1 MLKLIRFNNSLF
13 AGIAGF
19 LSYFIVHHS
28 MDTNSLLIFLSVFF
42 ITGGGNI
49 FNDII
54 DYEVD
59 IVNRPQRPLPSGKVS
74 LNTARL
80 MFFLFNLLGLIFA
93 FFIDIW
99 HGLIAAGVIFGLY
112 LYNSIYKL
120 YGIIGNIMVSFFSS
134 LVFIYGAFS
143 FDIKI
148 VFISILSFLLS
159 LSREILK
166 DYEDRE
172 GDKLRGR
179 KVFYSLKTVKI
190 MTISI
195 IVILIVICFAFMY
208 LYNFSQYLLYIAIL
222 FLLLGC
228 YTIIKEKITLSIRV
242 HKFLMF
248 YGILIL
254 VLL

>member
-1 MLKLIRFNNSLF
+1 MLKLIRFNNSLL
-13 AGIAGF
+13 AGLASF
-19 LSYFIVHHS
+19 LSYFTVYHTA
-28 MDTNSLLIFLSVFF
+28 DLNALLIFLSVFF

-59 IVNRPQRPLPSGKVS
+59 IVNRPQRPLPSGRVS

-93 FFIDIW
+93 FSIDLW
-99 HGLIAAGVIFGLY
+99 HGLIALGVIIGLY
-112 LYNSIYKL
+112 LYNGIYKL

-143 FDIKI
+143 FNTRII
-148 VFISILSFLLS
+148 FISILSFLLS
-159 LSREILK
+159 LSREVLK

-172 GDKLRGR
+172 GDVLRGR

-190 MTISI
+190 ITILI
-195 IVILIVICFAFMY
+195 IVILIAVCFVFMY
-208 LYNFSQYLLYIAIL
+208 VYGFSQYLLYIAVL
-222 FLLLGC
+222 FLLFAC
-228 YTIIKEKITLSIRV
+228 YTLIKEKITLSIRV
-242 HKFLMF
+242 HKFLML